1 MKKKLLCVLFAI
13 MGIITNVKAEDSS
26 IIIDTNLSLDNSLG
40 SNVTAYPNS
49 VTYPSHYEVNLRVRA
64 LVNTG
69 EYGRFSFSCERR
81 VKGTITW
88 GMFTPNT
95 PFPFVG
101 PLSTPTSTYNQR
113 AIVLQVEGTEYEY
126 RVKVTFN
133 SLNNGSKV
141 VYTPIRTAKVL
152 GVPTP
157 CFTMYNVLSTQN
169 EPSFYGPMPVMT
181 ICQNAVTING
191 SCSKFESGYHIGIS
205 EFDLTEWSFIPDF
218 YYNNWVSGS
227 GEAPSFISLNALA
240 AQNGKYFQPGKLY
253 AVGLSIG
260 PVWKSAPVQFFR
272 VVSCK
277 TSGTS
282 DGQGIISFLDIEND
296 TIDALKLY
304 PNPVKDVL
312 TITVDKEEKII
323 SYEIFDNYGSRVKK
337 EKLTVASNEQN
348 VNLTELKKGFYII
361 NIETDK
367 GSYKEKIIKE

>member
-1 MKKKLLCVLFAI
+1 
-13 MGIITNVKAEDSS
+13 MGIITNVKAEESS
-26 IIIDTNLSLDNSLG
+26 IILSTNLSLDTSLG

-49 VTYPSHYEVNLRVRA
+49 VTYPDYYEVNLRVRA

-95 PFPFVG
+95 PFPFAG

-133 SLNNGSKV
+133 SLSNGSKV

-152 GVPTP
+152 GVPEP

-191 SCSKFESGYHIGIS
+191 SCSKFEQGYHIRIA
-205 EFDLTEWSFIPDF
+205 EFNLATWSFGPD
-218 YYNNWVSGS
+218 YYNNWAGT
-227 GEAPSFISLNALA
+227 GEAPAFISLNALA
-240 AQNGKYFQPGKLY
+240 AENDKYFQTGKLY
-253 AVGLSIG
+253 AVGFSIG

-272 VVSCK
+272 VVACK
-277 TSGTS
+277 NSGE
-282 DGQGIISFLDIEND
+282 DQEGIGEVQYNGHL
-296 TIDALKLY
+296 TTY
-304 PNPVKDVL
+304 PNPVNDVL
-312 TITVDKEEKII
+312 TVSVDSSEKII
-323 SYEIFDNYGSRVKK
+323 SFEIYNILGAIIRK
-337 EKLTVASNEQN
+337 EELIAKDS
-348 VNLTELKKGFYII
+348 ELKIDFSDYDKGLYLVTIT
-361 NIETDK
+361 TDK
-367 GSYKEKIIKE
+367 KQYQEKIIKQ